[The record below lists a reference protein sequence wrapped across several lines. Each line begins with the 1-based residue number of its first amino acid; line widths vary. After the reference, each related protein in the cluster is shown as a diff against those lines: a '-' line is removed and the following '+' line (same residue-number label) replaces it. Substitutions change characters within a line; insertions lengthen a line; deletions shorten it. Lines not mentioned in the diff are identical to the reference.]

1 MNKRFQLILALC
13 GSILLNVACSTKLA
27 TPEKPVPVVQ
37 VTSVQAP
44 PAVSPATQTPPTPA
58 LEKTVSSVS
67 EEKKDDVK
75 ETPSSE
81 VPEPKKDLPPK
92 IEEPATIPPPV
103 PVAKAEPLPPRKT
116 INFRCA
122 YWEKPK
128 NAFDIYVCQNGK
140 MQRCQLFELVF
151 SQVMTPDIG
160 EDGKVTIYRKVDGDF
175 LPIFS
180 VDPCGM
186 KNLSAVILPKF
197 NPDDPK
203 GEYIQLID
211 IDEKSFPKGS
221 IKVLNWAHQEIDGEL
236 TFRGSGKKQHF
247 KLKCGEFFISDAL
260 AANRDICNIRFF
272 DEEKP
277 ALSIFESAFSFFKE
291 NQTVLFVLKNEH
303 GKGFDFKMSKVR

>member
-1 MNKRFQLILALC
+1 MNKRFHLILALC
-13 GSILLNVACSTKLA
+13 GSILLSVACSTKPV
-27 TPEKPVPVVQ
+27 TPDKPVPVVQ
-37 VTSVQAP
+37 VTSVQALP
-44 PAVSPATQTPPTPA
+44 
-58 LEKTVSSVS
+58 TVSSETKTPPPPAPEKSVVS
-67 EEKKDDVK
+67 VPKEKKDDVK
-75 ETPSSE
+75 KTFSPEK
-81 VPEPKKDLPPK
+81 PEPKNELSPK
-92 IEEPATIPPPV
+92 VEEPTPV
-103 PVAKAEPLPPRKT
+103 PTPEPVVKTEPLPPRKT

-128 NAFDIYVCQNGK
+128 NSFDIYVCQNGK

-186 KNLSAVILPKF
+186 ENLSAVILPKF

-272 DEEKP
+272 DEKKP
-277 ALSIFESAFSFFKE
+277 NVSIFESAFSFFKE
-291 NQTVLFVLKNEH
+291 NQTVLFVLKNDR